1 MLMAVVLWHY
11 DRIKKL
17 RKKHTAVTASNS
29 SVIYISSQ
37 RKKMFVFLK
46 KLSMKQMIYLD
57 K

>member
-37 RKKMFVFLK
+37 RKKSVRIPK
-46 KLSMKQMIYLD
+46 KTFHETDDLS
-57 K
+57 